1 MRAKRAKR
9 IAVHAWE
16 ARRDQQRRVDEKGG
30 DSREACDGLT
40 FAEFDRQGGPNELGQ
55 EVPAGRPAPLA
66 SASPPGLMPPGH
78 LMLVN
83 PIKRVGSG
91 GRGGLWRLVT
101 HLIFLIYL
109 SRSE

>member
-40 FAEFDRQGGPNELGQ
+40 FAEFDRREEVLAARASRFRGP
-55 EVPAGRPAPLA
+55 R
-66 SASPPGLMPPGH
+66 
-78 LMLVN
+78 
-83 PIKRVGSG
+83 
-91 GRGGLWRLVT
+91 
-101 HLIFLIYL
+101 
-109 SRSE
+109 